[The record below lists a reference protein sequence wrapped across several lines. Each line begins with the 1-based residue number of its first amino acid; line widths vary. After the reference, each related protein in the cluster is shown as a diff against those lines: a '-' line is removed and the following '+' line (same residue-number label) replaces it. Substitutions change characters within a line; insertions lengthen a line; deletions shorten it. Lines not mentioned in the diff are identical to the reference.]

1 MNENEIFDINNFIP
15 SFGDFIIYCKEC
27 DIELDLAKEIL
38 FEFLD
43 NPKKYNNPEIIKNYL
58 SEKLSIDQYIQLINR
73 LNL

>member
-1 MNENEIFDINNFIP
+1 MTDINLFIP
-15 SFGDFIIYCKEC
+15 SFSDFMVSCRES
-27 DIELDLAKEIL
+27 DIENDLFQEIL

-58 SEKLSIDQYIQLINR
+58 SEKLTIDQFIQLINR